1 MWKTQEADHSKAFWT
16 ETDEGGSEKVEQAKE
31 MRAKW
36 REDAKKDDKKES
48 EVTKDDEA
56 DELDY

>member
-16 ETDEGGSEKVEQAKE
+16 TTDEGGSDKVKQAAE

-36 REDAKKDDKKES
+36 REDAKKYDKKES

-56 DELDY
+56 DDMD